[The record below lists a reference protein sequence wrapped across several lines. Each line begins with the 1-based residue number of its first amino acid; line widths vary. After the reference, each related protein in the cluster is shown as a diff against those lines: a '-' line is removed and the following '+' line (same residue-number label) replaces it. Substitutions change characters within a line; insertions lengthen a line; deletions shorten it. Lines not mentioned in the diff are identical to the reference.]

1 MLTGGVYKGTYAV
14 IYLVAMIRFLAT
26 AAAAR
31 RGGRVNQKILLE
43 ALHLV
48 ERLRAQS
55 RTLFDFLD
63 GRDAQSRM
71 LDPGTAAALVRL

>member
-1 MLTGGVYKGTYAV
+1 
-14 IYLVAMIRFLAT
+14 
-26 AAAAR
+26 
-31 RGGRVNQKILLE
+31 
-43 ALHLV
+43 V